1 MSVKRIQLSRT
12 EQSENVLTALRLLRE
27 ARDRSRHVRLVIEQS
42 GAVPPEG
49 EPGNP
54 EDYDAMK
61 AVFGVPEEGSA
72 QELFALLL
80 AVDGAINSPA
90 VDEAIGRLG

>member
-1 MSVKRIQLSRT
+1 
-12 EQSENVLTALRLLRE
+12 
-27 ARDRSRHVRLVIEQS
+27 
-42 GAVPPEG
+42 
-49 EPGNP
+49 
-54 EDYDAMK
+54 MK
-61 AVFGVPEEGSA
+61 AVFGVPEGSSA

>member
-27 ARDRSRHVRLVIEQS
+27 ARDRSRHVRLIIEQS
-42 GAVPPEG
+42 GAVPSEG

-54 EDYDAMK
+54 
-61 AVFGVPEEGSA
+61 
-72 QELFALLL
+72 
-80 AVDGAINSPA
+80 
-90 VDEAIGRLG
+90 